1 MALVGK
7 AYLTELQL
15 TFFHVFQ
22 NGVSVVVINS
32 FEMSSDELEPR
43 VEGATKR
50 EGAQRVVN
58 AIN

>member
-1 MALVGK
+1 MELVGK

-22 NGVSVVVINS
+22 NGVSVVINS

-43 VEGATKR
+43 VEGATNS
-50 EGAQRVVN
+50 EGAESGERH
-58 AIN
+58 